1 MRQIQKDMAR
11 YEGKMDKAK
20 AALDDLYQQMAE
32 AATDYEKLTE
42 LQGQADE
49 VQERLDEL
57 ETAWLE
63 AAQQIE

>member
-1 MRQIQKDMAR
+1 
-11 YEGKMDKAK
+11 MDKAK

-63 AAQQIE
+63 AAQQTE